1 MIIDDIKLHLQRQAL
16 SVVETK
22 KGQIIIIVMPSDV
35 PNAVAYLFNEKKLRF
50 MTVTGIDVRS
60 YFELTY
66 HFSDDTPG
74 TIISLRTRLSD
85 KNSPKIASISSI
97 IKGAN
102 WIEREIHEMLG
113 IVFEGH
119 PNLKHLLLSEDWP
132 AGNYPLR
139 QNRQPDG
146 K

>member
-1 MIIDDIKLHLQRQAL
+1 MNSEIKEHLQARIIFWDDAKQ
-16 SVVETK
+16 
-22 KGQIIIIVMPSDV
+22 GQTLVSCLPQEAAGI
-35 PNAVAYLFNEKKLRF
+35 VAYLFDVRRLRF
-50 MTVTGIDVRS
+50 ITMTGIDVRQ

-66 HFSDDTPG
+66 HFSDDSSG
-74 TIISLRTRLSD
+74 AVFSVRTRIHD
-85 KNSPKIASISSI
+85 KKDPRIASIAPL

-119 PNLKHLLLSEDWP
+119 PNLKHLLLADDWP

-139 QNRQPDG
+139 QDG
-146 K
+146 KSDGR

>member
-1 MIIDDIKLHLQRQAL
+1 MMINDIKQHLLPQTL
-16 SVVETK
+16 SWDDSK
-22 KGQIIIIVMPSDV
+22 KGQVIVVVV
-35 PNAVAYLFNEKKLRF
+35 PAAVAVAVPYLFREKQLRF
-50 MTVTGIDVRS
+50 MTITGIDIRQ

-66 HFSDDTPG
+66 HFCDDASG
-74 TIISLRTRLSD
+74 TIVSLRTWLLD
-85 KNSPKIASISSI
+85 KYAPRIASVSYV

-119 PNLKHLLLSEDWP
+119 PNLKHLLLAEDWP